1 MCTWYVSLYTLL
13 IHMVLMLYTLCIYVH
28 IILLVH
34 ALSYFFLTKR
44 LKTDTCWHN
53 FILFVNSSKKR
64 FFLFHIDIHVQR
76 QDQVTLENRANRNKF
91 INTNRKLKL
100 NRISVSIIHTDTREK
115 IMDMKN
121 HKHPILQLSLKN
133 DSNYPSI
140 DLWRQK
146 LMPIVFHSSH

>member
-1 MCTWYVSLYTLL
+1 VHVIRESIHITNTYGTHVVHIMYIRTYYFTCT
-13 IHMVLMLYTLCIYVH
+13 C
-28 IILLVH
+28 IILL
-34 ALSYFFLTKR
+34 FLTKR

-53 FILFVNSSKKR
+53 FILFVNSSKKG
-64 FFLFHIDIHVQR
+64 FLFRIEVHVQR
-76 QDQVTLENRANRNKF
+76 QDQVTLENIANRNKF
-91 INTNRKLKL
+91 INTKRKLKL
-100 NRISVSIIHTDTREK
+100 NRISVSIIHTDTRGK

-146 LMPIVFHSSH
+146 LMPIVFH